1 MFSPI
6 STPSPHGSIAPRST
20 AEVEKLGGKR
30 LQEDRVA
37 QNLHQYAR
45 YGVESWD
52 LTFSQSPFAAEVLAL
67 YFKVGWGHL
76 LIRNVLNVGEPQL

>member
-1 MFSPI
+1 MS
-6 STPSPHGSIAPRST
+6 SKHSSENKQRSITSFILP
-20 AEVEKLGGKR
+20 L
-30 LQEDRVA
+30 DRVA

-67 YFKVGWGHL
+67 YFKMGWGHL